1 MIKSISNY
9 INDSIGNEYIYLA
22 ILTLASYIL
31 IKVITNIICK
41 IYISFNNNSRDRYI
55 YKKKI
60 NLMSNTIIWIVI
72 FLIWESHLSNLITV
86 ISFISAGAT
95 IALREIIFN
104 FFSGIYIKIK
114 KPFKLEDRIEIGGD
128 KGDVVNISALSFEIL
143 EIGDEIN
150 GDQSTGK
157 IIHLPNSFIFT
168 LPLTNYVKA
177 FKYIWTEITVKIP
190 LDADLR
196 ESKKVLYKIV
206 NNNQIVKRIPQKMR
220 NQINSASLDYRIYF
234 NKFDPI
240 IYTRVVDMHTE
251 LYIRYLVHPKKARN
265 VEDEIWC
272 NILNAYKNGEIVLYK
287 DQSVL

>member
-1 MIKSISNY
+1 M
-9 INDSIGNEYIYLA
+9 
-22 ILTLASYIL
+22 
-31 IKVITNIICK
+31 
-41 IYISFNNNSRDRYI
+41 

-60 NLMSNTIIWIVI
+60 NLMSNTIILIAI
-72 FLIWESHLSNLITV
+72 FFIWESHLGNLITV
-86 ISFISAGAT
+86 ISFISVGAT

-114 KPFKLEDRIEIGGD
+114 KPFRLEDRIEIGEN
-128 KGDVVNISALSFEIL
+128 KGDVVNISTLNFEIL

-157 IIHLPNSFIFT
+157 IIHLPNSLIFT
-168 LPLTNYVKA
+168 VPLTNYVKA

-206 NNNQIVKRIPQKMR
+206 NNNQVVKRIPQKMR
-220 NQINSASLDYRIYF
+220 NQISSASLDYRIYF

-240 IYTRVVDMHTE
+240 IYTKVVDMHTE

-272 NILNAYKNGEIVLYK
+272 SILNAYKNGEIVLYK
-287 DQSVL
+287 DKTML

>member
-9 INDSIGNEYIYLA
+9 INNSIGNEYIYLA
-22 ILTLASYIL
+22 VLTLASYVL
-31 IKVITNIICK
+31 IKLITNVICK
-41 IYISFNNNSRDRYI
+41 IYISFNNNSRDRYM

-60 NLMSNTIIWIVI
+60 SLMSNTIILIVI
-72 FLIWESHLSNLITV
+72 FFIWESHLANLITV

-114 KPFKLEDRIEIGGD
+114 KPFRLEDRIEIGEN
-128 KGDVVNISALSFEIL
+128 KGDVVNISTLNFEIL

-157 IIHLPNSFIFT
+157 IIHLPNSLIFT
-168 LPLTNYVKA
+168 VPLINYVKA

-206 NNNQIVKRIPQKMR
+206 NNNQVVKRIPQKMR
-220 NQINSASLDYRIYF
+220 NQISSASLDYRIYF

-240 IYTRVVDMHTE
+240 IYTKVVDMHTE

-272 NILNAYKNGEIVLYK
+272 NILNAYKNGEIVLCK
-287 DQSVL
+287 EKNVL

>member
-22 ILTLASYIL
+22 ILTLASYVL
-31 IKVITNIICK
+31 IKLITNIICK
-41 IYISFNNNSRDRYI
+41 IYISFNNNSRDRYM

-114 KPFKLEDRIEIGGD
+114 KPFRLEDRIEIGGD

-157 IIHLPNSFIFT
+157 IIHLPNSLILT
-168 LPLTNYVKA
+168 SPLTNYVKA

-206 NNNQIVKRIPQKMR
+206 NNNQVVKRIPQKMR

-240 IYTRVVDMHTE
+240 IYTKVVDTHTE

-272 NILNAYKNGEIVLYK
+272 SILNAYRNKEIVLYRDK
-287 DQSVL
+287 NML

>member
-1 MIKSISNY
+1 MLKSISNY
-9 INDSIGNEYIYLA
+9 INNSIGNEYIYLA
-22 ILTLASYIL
+22 ILTLASYVL
-31 IKVITNIICK
+31 IKLITNVICK
-41 IYISFNNNSRDRYI
+41 IYISFNNNSRDRYM

-60 NLMSNTIIWIVI
+60 NLMSNTIILIAI
-72 FLIWESHLSNLITV
+72 FFIWESHLANLITV

-114 KPFKLEDRIEIGGD
+114 KPFRLEDRIEIGEN
-128 KGDVVNISALSFEIL
+128 KGDVVNISTLSFEIL

-157 IIHLPNSFIFT
+157 IIHLPNSLILT
-168 LPLTNYVKA
+168 SPLTNYVKA

-240 IYTRVVDMHTE
+240 IYTKVVDMHTE

-272 NILNAYKNGEIVLYK
+272 SILNAYKNGEIVLCTEK
-287 DQSVL
+287 NVL

>member
-22 ILTLASYIL
+22 VLTLASYVL
-31 IKVITNIICK
+31 IKLITNIICK
-41 IYISFNNNSRDRYI
+41 FYISFNNNSRDRYM
-55 YKKKI
+55 YKKKVS
-60 NLMSNTIIWIVI
+60 LMSNTIVLIVV
-72 FLIWESHLSNLITV
+72 FFIWESHLANLITV

-128 KGDVVNISALSFEIL
+128 KGDVVNISTLNFEIL
-143 EIGDEIN
+143 EIADEIN

-157 IIHLPNSFIFT
+157 IIHLPNSLIFT
-168 LPLTNYVKA
+168 TPLKNYVKA
-177 FKYIWTEITVKIP
+177 FKYIWTEITVKLP

-206 NNNQIVKRIPQKMR
+206 NNNQVVKRIPPKMR
-220 NQINSASLDYRIYF
+220 GQLTSASLDYRIYF

-240 IYTRVVDMHTE
+240 IYTKVVDTHIE
-251 LYIRYLVHPKKARN
+251 LYIRYLIHPKKARN

-272 NILNAYKNGEIVLYK
+272 SILNAYRNEEIVLYK
-287 DQSVL
+287 DKNML

>member
-1 MIKSISNY
+1 MI
-9 INDSIGNEYIYLA
+9 A
-22 ILTLASYIL
+22 IFF
-31 IKVITNIICK
+31 V
-41 IYISFNNNSRDRYI
+41 
-55 YKKKI
+55 
-60 NLMSNTIIWIVI
+60 
-72 FLIWESHLSNLITV
+72 WESHLANLITV

-114 KPFKLEDRIEIGGD
+114 KPFRLEDRIEIGEN

-150 GDQSTGK
+150 GEQSTGK

-220 NQINSASLDYRIYF
+220 NQISSASLDYRIYF

>member
-9 INDSIGNEYIYLA
+9 INNSIGNEYIYLA
-22 ILTLASYIL
+22 ILTLASYVL
-31 IKVITNIICK
+31 IKLITNVICK
-41 IYISFNNNSRDRYI
+41 IYISFNNNSRDRYM

-60 NLMSNTIIWIVI
+60 NLMSNTIILIAI
-72 FLIWESHLSNLITV
+72 FFIWESHLANLITV

-114 KPFKLEDRIEIGGD
+114 KPFRLEDRIEIGEN
-128 KGDVVNISALSFEIL
+128 KGDVVNISTLSFEIL

-157 IIHLPNSFIFT
+157 IIHLPNSLILT
-168 LPLTNYVKA
+168 SPLTNYVKA

-240 IYTRVVDMHTE
+240 IYTKVVDMHTE

-272 NILNAYKNGEIVLYK
+272 SILNAYKNGEIVLCTEK
-287 DQSVL
+287 NVL